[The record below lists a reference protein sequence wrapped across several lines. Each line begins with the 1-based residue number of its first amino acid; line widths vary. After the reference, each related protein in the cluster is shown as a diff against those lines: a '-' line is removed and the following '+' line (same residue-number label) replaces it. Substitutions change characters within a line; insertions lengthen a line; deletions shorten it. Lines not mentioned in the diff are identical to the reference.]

1 VRQLGRLAS
10 TGTGRPPR
18 ADHRPRPAATR
29 SSGRSRDLTYTAPAM
44 RFLNRFVDSNDR
56 EIRRLQPLV
65 DETNALEAEY
75 EGLSDDQ
82 IRAQFA
88 ELRTEV
94 AEAATPDEP
103 SDDELHNPDLE
114 RRRELKADR
123 RKRENE
129 RLQAALDDVLP
140 EVFAMTR
147 EAMKRTL
154 GMRHFD
160 VQLMG
165 AAVLHQGKIS
175 EMRTGEGKTLVA
187 PLAAML
193 NALSGRGVHVV
204 TVNDYLARRD
214 PQWMGPVFHFLGV
227 SVGMIT
233 HDASY
238 LFEPD
243 YPTNDERLLH
253 LRPVTRREAYAADIT
268 YGTNNEF
275 GFDYLR
281 DNMVLELDQRV
292 QRERAFAIVDEVDNI
307 LIDEARTPLIIS
319 GQAEE
324 SADLYFTFARLVPR
338 LKGRPEGDEEG
349 GDWFVD
355 LKDKAVSST
364 EEGIS
369 KMEGWLGIE
378 NLYDADPR
386 LARHFEQALRAH
398 ALYKRDRDYI
408 VKDGE
413 IVIVDEFTGRQMP
426 GRRWSEGLH
435 QAIEAK
441 EGLRVQRESVTLATI
456 TFQNYFRL
464 YDKLS
469 GMTGTAMTEAEELHK
484 IYKLEVVAIPTH
496 REMVRDDD
504 PDLVF
509 RDEPAKFNALID
521 EIVEM
526 QEDGRPVLVGT
537 VTVEKS
543 EMLATMLKRRG
554 IKHEVLNAKFHE
566 KESGIVAQAG
576 RSGSVTI
583 ATNMAGRGTDILLG
597 GNPAGLASEALH
609 KRGLNPAEVEPEVY
623 QTALAEAKAITD
635 EDHDRVVAAGG
646 LHIIGTER
654 HDSRRIDNQ
663 LRGRAGRQGDP
674 GSSRFYLSLEDDL
687 MKRFANERVAGLME
701 RLGLDDDVAIESRLV
716 SRTIESAQSRVEG
729 FNFDIRKRVVE
740 YDDVIN
746 KQRET
751 IYAERD
757 KVLHNEDLTETVQA
771 FLDEE
776 VESLA
781 DGHLIGED
789 PTEWNLEGLSAALV
803 TMGLSGD
810 GTSADALWE
819 LRTRDAIENHIR
831 DLADERL
838 AEKSAEVGEVDW
850 KTVERL
856 VLIRTMDSLWVE
868 HLTELDDMRRGIGLR
883 GYAQQDPLNEFKRE
897 AFALYDELRDLIR
910 HGVATSIFRVT
921 VTRNPATPP
930 LEPVAGT
937 SGTPWAAGTDGGN
950 GSTTTGVTT
959 TGTTAAGVAAGTPVV
974 ATAGS
979 ATAGGQTVLRG
990 GPDPAPTARPMR
1002 ESLGDQPVDG
1012 GGSGPSAPGPRPGYT
1027 PSGTRIGRNDTCWC
1041 GSGAK
1046 YKKCHGR

>member
-1 VRQLGRLAS
+1 
-10 TGTGRPPR
+10 
-18 ADHRPRPAATR
+18 
-29 SSGRSRDLTYTAPAM
+29 M
-44 RFLNRFVDSNDR
+44 RFISRFVDSNDR

-65 DETNALEAEY
+65 DEANALEADY
-75 EGLSDDQ
+75 QALSDEE
-82 IRAQFA
+82 IRAAFDD
-88 ELRTEV
+88 LRADV
-94 AEAATPDEP
+94 LDAATPDEP
-103 SDDELHNPDLE
+103 SDDELHHPDLE
-114 RRRELKADR
+114 RRRELKKDR
-123 RKRENE
+123 RTRENE
-129 RLQAALDDVLP
+129 RLRKALDDVLP
-140 EVFAMTR
+140 EAFAMAR
-147 EAMKRTL
+147 EAMQRTL

-165 AAVLHQGKIS
+165 GAVLHQGKIA

-187 PLAAML
+187 PLAAIL
-193 NALSGRGVHVV
+193 NSLSGRGVHVV

-214 PQWMGPVFHFLGV
+214 PQWMGPIFHFLGV

-233 HDASY
+233 HDASFV
-238 LFEPD
+238 FEPG
-243 YPTNDERLLH
+243 YPTTDERLLN

-292 QRERAFAIVDEVDNI
+292 QRERSFAIVDEVDNI

-338 LKGRPEGDEEG
+338 MKGRPEGDEEG
-349 GDWFVD
+349 GDYFVD

-364 EEGIS
+364 EEGIE
-369 KMEGWLGIE
+369 KMEGWLGVE
-378 NLYDADPR
+378 NMYDADPR

-496 REMVRDDD
+496 REMIRDDFA
-504 PDLVF
+504 DLVY

-526 QEDGRPVLVGT
+526 QEEGRPVLVGT
-537 VTVEKS
+537 ISVEKS

-554 IKHEVLNAKFHE
+554 IRHEVLNAKFHE

-597 GNPAGLASEALH
+597 GNPAGLASENLH
-609 KRGLNPAEVEPEVY
+609 KRGLNPAEVDRETYEA
-623 QTALAEAKAITD
+623 ALAEAKAITE
-635 EDHDRVVAAGG
+635 EDHERVVAAGG
-646 LHIIGTER
+646 LHILGTER

-687 MKRFANERVAGLME
+687 MKRFASERVTGLME

-757 KVLHNEDLTETVQA
+757 KVLHNEDLTETVQI

-776 VESLA
+776 V
-781 DGHLIGED
+781 DVLIETDLVGDD
-789 PTEWNLEGLSAALV
+789 PAAWNLEGLSAALAA
-803 TMGLSGD
+803 MGLTGE
-810 GTSADALWE
+810 GTTADELWE
-819 LRTRDAIENHIR
+819 MGSREAIAVHVR
-831 DLADERL
+831 DLADARL
-838 AEKSAEVGEVDW
+838 AAKSAEVGDEDW

-856 VLIRTMDSLWVE
+856 VLIRTIDSLWVE

-897 AFALYDELRDLIR
+897 AFQLYDELRGLIR
-910 HGVATSIFRVT
+910 HGVASSIFRVT
-921 VTRNPATPP
+921 VTRQPAPSTDGGDPA
-930 LEPVAGT
+930 VA
-937 SGTPWAAGTDGGN
+937 AALARGAAALTGGN
-950 GSTTTGVTT
+950 GSSRVTS
-959 TGTTAAGVAAGTPVV
+959 AAGAVGAGVSRAPAVAA
-974 ATAGS
+974 AAGS
-979 ATAGGQTVLRG
+979 AILRG
-990 GPDPAPTARPMR
+990 GPAAAPTSRPMR
-1002 ESLGDQPVDG
+1002 ESLGDQPVTSG
-1012 GGSGPSAPGPRPGYT
+1012 GGPSASGPKPGFT
-1027 PSGTRIGRNDTCWC
+1027 PSGARIGRNETCWC